1 MIHAVAVRF
10 QLLPDVIDISFVLV
24 LSGLGGL
31 VATLVAAALR
41 IDADRLARLVV
52 LGNVFGAVGGTVL
65 LILAALGLISR
76 TCAESRSIHPG

>member
-52 LGNVFGAVGGTVL
+52 LGNVFGAEL
-65 LILAALGLISR
+65 CS
-76 TCAESRSIHPG
+76 